1 MPALRHTFA
10 SMPCLPLVLALIAAC
25 LAPHHAQA
33 QRTPPTLTLSRPA
46 WTAAEPFTHIT
57 AVRELASGAVLLAD
71 IVDRRVHFVSAGG
84 RAMRTIGRIGAGPR
98 EFSVPAALVA
108 LRGDSTLLLDR
119 DQRRF
124 LIVTPTG
131 ELLDA
136 RRFPEAL
143 QQGAEFVRGAD
154 ASGRLYFQASGLPA
168 TERNP
173 FVALKRWDRRTG
185 QIDSVAAVRMP
196 NPKPVRMAVSP
207 GMKEDGFTGTMTARR
222 IMPFSPEDAW
232 AIAPSGRL
240 VIVRTSPYGV
250 EWLEPNGRVVRGA
263 PVVVTP
269 VPVVD
274 ADHRAFETPGMRI
287 QLTYPEVKPPFRED
301 PVIDADDNVWVRRET
316 RAGATMQPWD
326 VFGADGAHRG
336 VVTLPMHKRIAA
348 ITRRFVYVSRTDDDA
363 LQWLEAYTR

>member
-1 MPALRHTFA
+1 MPRLA
-10 SMPCLPLVLALIAAC
+10 LVLACTAAY
-25 LAPHHAQA
+25 LAPLHAQA
-33 QRTPPTLTLSRPA
+33 QRTAPALDLTRPA

-71 IVDRRVHFVSAGG
+71 IVDRRVHFVTASG
-84 RAMRTIGRIGAGPR
+84 RTMRTIGRTGGGPR

-168 TERNP
+168 NELSP
-173 FVALKRWDRRTG
+173 FVALKRWDRRSG
-185 QIDSVAAVRMP
+185 QIDSVAAVLMP
-196 NPKPVRMAVSP
+196 NPMPVRMEVSP
-207 GMKEDGFTGTMTARR
+207 SMKEAGFTGTATVRR
-222 IMPFSPEDAW
+222 IMPYSPEDAW
-232 AIAPSGRL
+232 AVAPSGRL
-240 VIVRTSPYGV
+240 VIVRTNPYRV
-250 EWLEPNGRVVRGA
+250 EWVETTGRIVRGA
-263 PVVVTP
+263 PVTVAP

-274 ADHRAFETPGMRI
+274 ADHRAFEPPGMRI
-287 QLTYPEVKPPFRED
+287 KLTYPAVKTPFRGD

-316 RAGATMQPWD
+316 AAGATVQPWD
-326 VFGADGAHRG
+326 VFGADGTHRG
-336 VVTLPMHKRIAA
+336 VVSVPMHKLIVA
-348 ITRRFVYVSRTDDDA
+348 ITKRFVYVSRTDRDD
-363 LQWLEAYTR
+363 LQWLEAYAR